1 MAPVPFA
8 LSLFS
13 GTLLRAQA
21 EGDTSQAGGPTHP
34 PVLRAVCLRRTHLR
48 TPKHRP
54 SPSTGCPCRF
64 QKLGC
69 KVSRLRARDL
79 QKSKLE
85 AQLIQSLAGMSLPQ
99 RKSFFLSPSV
109 NQSSSFGPLCFK
121 SQLSSV
127 SCKERICRQEKK
139 SLVKKSSS
147 LQRAGL
153 FVTHLEICKLFPL
166 YLSNSAIL
174 GFAGAVCAGRA
185 CASKRA
191 EGGIGKDAKRCRSV
205 CCGTQLRIAP

>member
-8 LSLFS
+8 LSQFS

-139 SLVKKSSS
+139 KAWLKKAPLSSEQGCLS
-147 LQRAGL
+147 PTWKFVNSFLCIYLTLL
-153 FVTHLEICKLFPL
+153 FWDLLE
-166 YLSNSAIL
+166 LSVL
-174 GFAGAVCAGRA
+174 AGRA
-185 CASKRA
+185 RQR
-191 EGGIGKDAKRCRSV
+191 EQREE
-205 CCGTQLRIAP
+205 

>member
-8 LSLFS
+8 LSQFS

-34 PVLRAVCLRRTHLR
+34 PVLRAVCLRRIHLR

-85 AQLIQSLAGMSLPQ
+85 ALLIQSLGGMSLPQ
-99 RKSFFLSPSV
+99 RKSFFLSLSV

-147 LQRAGL
+147 LQ
-153 FVTHLEICKLFPL
+153 
-166 YLSNSAIL
+166 
-174 GFAGAVCAGRA
+174 
-185 CASKRA
+185 
-191 EGGIGKDAKRCRSV
+191 
-205 CCGTQLRIAP
+205 